1 MVWNIPYPTV
11 YNLFLTIYFIIII
24 IIKII
29 TSLIVFRILLLDFK
43 DEWVAVIRYSSMRI
57 K

>member
-1 MVWNIPYPTV
+1 MVWNISYPTV
-11 YNLFLTIYFIIII
+11 YNLFLTIYLIIII
-24 IIKII
+24 NII

-43 DEWVAVIRYSSMRI
+43 DDWVAVIRYSSMRI

>member
-43 DEWVAVIRYSSMRI
+43 DDWVAVIRYSSMRI

>member
-11 YNLFLTIYFIIII
+11 YNLFLTIYLIIII
-24 IIKII
+24 IINII

-43 DEWVAVIRYSSMRI
+43 DDWVAVIRYSSMRI